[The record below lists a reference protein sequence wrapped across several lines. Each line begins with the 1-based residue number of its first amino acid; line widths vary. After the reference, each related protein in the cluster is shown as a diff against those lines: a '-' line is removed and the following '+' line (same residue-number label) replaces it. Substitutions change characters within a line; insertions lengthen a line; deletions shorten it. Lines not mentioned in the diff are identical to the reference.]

1 MKKSI
6 IKTMCACSLALVAS
20 ACSEKQV
27 NVDDDPT
34 LTSMGFQ
41 GKTIVVKDAA
51 NDDNLVLKVYSR
63 NEEALALC
71 NEKNFTFV
79 SDSFAV
85 QKYDSEIIATAKEE
99 EEIINDI
106 EEAEGGDI
114 EGFDSTYIVYVV
126 QINIKKHSELG
137 FRFEEDLPNP
147 YANNEIKANI
157 CGDYKSMGYIANWP
171 RLVKA
176 ARVTNKATGLCN
188 GIKVR
193 IWDKEHPY
201 AWNPSVGYAHEDE
214 LRKYGE
220 STDWYYASKDS
231 TTSATMALCT
241 APRRDKNRSQ
251 VSCAFLY

>member
-99 EEIINDI
+99 EEINKKITAI
-106 EEAEGGDI
+106 TFYSLSQI
-114 EGFDSTYIVYVV
+114 FTY
-126 QINIKKHSELG
+126 
-137 FRFEEDLPNP
+137 
-147 YANNEIKANI
+147 
-157 CGDYKSMGYIANWP
+157 
-171 RLVKA
+171 
-176 ARVTNKATGLCN
+176 
-188 GIKVR
+188 
-193 IWDKEHPY
+193 
-201 AWNPSVGYAHEDE
+201 
-214 LRKYGE
+214 
-220 STDWYYASKDS
+220 
-231 TTSATMALCT
+231 
-241 APRRDKNRSQ
+241 KN
-251 VSCAFLY
+251 L